1 MNNRPIAAPAH
12 RHPLQPPAGR
22 IQPIGGLRSAPSSQV
37 GPPRG
42 ENSTHRA
49 TPESRKTG
57 DETVG
62 RGDQH
67 DPIFTNGSSEPHFSP
82 GVEVSS
88 SEIISLWGD
97 GRQSSDEDCW
107 RMLIGL
113 NFLHGSSNHNNSE
126 DESRESAMPRQ
137 DWKKTYE
144 GQLQH
149 GMGNWV
155 GCGVG

>member
-57 DETVG
+57 EESER

-67 DPIFTNGSSEPHFSP
+67 DPISTDGSSETHFSP
-82 GVEVSS
+82 GVEVSL
-88 SEIISLWGD
+88 SEIISLCGNI
-97 GRQSSDEDCW
+97 R
-107 RMLIGL
+107 GL
-113 NFLHGSSNHNNSE
+113 FL
-126 DESRESAMPRQ
+126 
-137 DWKKTYE
+137 
-144 GQLQH
+144 
-149 GMGNWV
+149 V
-155 GCGVG
+155 